1 MFRKHST
8 RALTGS
14 AIAVAVALTLGA
26 CSAPEEP
33 TDDLPEVTELN
44 VPTAETPWLP
54 SYQELVAEYEAETG
68 VKINL
73 TTFPMDGLL
82 TQQANAAQSGSNAF
96 DVFQMNE
103 QWVGQFYDNQ
113 WVQPLA
119 EVDPDF
125 AWDDGLIEFDGVG
138 RWDADLRST
147 TPDGEPY
154 ALPINGNIQLFM
166 YRTDLYDQLGLE
178 VPTSWDE
185 VVDNGQAARDA
196 GAVTDGYVLRGKTP
210 TYDFSA
216 VLFSEGGAWFE
227 GEADGDFTPT
237 VDTPEMRAALEQ
249 FKELAAIGPAAPQ
262 TVAQAEATS
271 LMQGGSVLQAT
282 LVAAV
287 AAPLENPE
295 ASQVAGKIGYA
306 PLPGGTPVSGTWTV
320 GIPTG
325 LPEERAQAA
334 YEFITWLTSQEAM
347 QKWAELG
354 GVTTR
359 SDIETDRPELLA
371 LLDSEADIQAGFRY
385 PFAPQMVQMADP
397 VIGEYLAGTIDLDEA
412 ISRMDEGLTR
422 IVEEAG
428 FLT

>member
-1 MFRKHST
+1 MYGKHTT
-8 RALTGS
+8 RVLAGS
-14 AIAVAVALTLGA
+14 AIVVAATLALGA
-26 CSAPEEP
+26 CSAPAPE
-33 TDDLPEVTELN
+33 DDLPEVTELT

-54 SYQELVAEYEAETG
+54 SYQELVAEYEAESG

-125 AWDDGLIEFDGVG
+125 AWDEGLIEFDGVG

-147 TPDGEPY
+147 SPDGEPY

-166 YRTDLYDQLGLE
+166 YRTDLYDQLGLD
-178 VPTSWDE
+178 VPTTWDD
-185 VVDNGQAARDA
+185 VVDNGQSARDA

-237 VDTPEMRAALEQ
+237 VDTPEMRDALEQ
-249 FKELAAIGPAAPQ
+249 FAELAAIGPAAPQ

-306 PLPGGTPVSGTWTV
+306 PLPGGTTVSGAWTV

-371 LLDSEADIQAGFRY
+371 LMDSEADIRAGLRY
-385 PFAPQMVQMADP
+385 PFAPQMLQVTEPA
-397 VIGEYLAGTIDLDEA
+397 IGEYLAGTIDLDEA
-412 ISRMDEGLTR
+412 IRRMDEGLTR
-422 IVEEAG
+422 VVEEAG

>member
-103 QWVGQFYDNQ
+103 QWVGQFYDSQ

-125 AWDDGLIEFDGVG
+125 AWDEGLIEFDGVG

-166 YRTDLYDQLGLE
+166 YRTDLYDELGLE

-237 VDTPEMRAALEQ
+237 VDTPEMRDALEQ

-306 PLPGGTPVSGTWTV
+306 PLPGGTPVSGAWTV

-371 LLDSEADIQAGFRY
+371 LVDSEADIRAGLRY
-385 PFAPQMVQMADP
+385 PFAPQMLQVTEP

-422 IVEEAG
+422 VVEEAG

>member
-1 MFRKHST
+1 MHSKHIKRT
-8 RALTGS
+8 LAGS
-14 AIAVAVALTLGA
+14 ALALVASLALGA
-26 CSAPEEP
+26 CSAPAPEA
-33 TDDLPEVTELN
+33 DLPEVTELTI
-44 VPTAETPWLP
+44 PTAETPWLP
-54 SYQELVAEYEAETG
+54 SYQKIAAEYEAETG

-103 QWVGQFYDNQ
+103 QWVGQFYDSQ

-119 EVDPDF
+119 DVDPEF
-125 AWDDGLIEFDGVG
+125 AWDEGLIEFDGVG
-138 RWDADLRST
+138 RWDADLRRTSA
-147 TPDGEPY
+147 DGEPY

-166 YRTDLYDQLGLE
+166 YRTDLYEQLDLD
-178 VPTSWDE
+178 VPTTWED
-185 VVDNGQAARDA
+185 VIDNGQAARDA
-196 GAVTDGYVLRGKTP
+196 GVVADGYVLRGKTP
-210 TYDFSA
+210 TFDFSA
-216 VLFSEGGAWFE
+216 VLFSEGGSWFE

-237 VDTPEMRAALEQ
+237 VDTPEMREALEK
-249 FKELAAIGPAAPQ
+249 FARLAAVGPAAPQ

-271 LMQGGSVLQAT
+271 LMQGGGVLQAT

-295 ASQVAGKIGYA
+295 ASLVAGKIGYA
-306 PLPGGTPVSGTWTV
+306 TLPGGTPVSGTWTL

-334 YEFITWLTSQEAM
+334 YEFITWLTSQATME
-347 QKWAELG
+347 KWAELG

-371 LLDSEADIQAGFRY
+371 LVDSEADIRAGLRY
-385 PFAPQMVQMADP
+385 PFAPQMLQVTEP
-397 VIGEYLAGTIDLDEA
+397 VIGEYLAGTIDIEEA
-412 ISRMDEGLTR
+412 ITRMEDGLTR
-422 IVEEAG
+422 VVEEAG
-428 FLT
+428 FVS